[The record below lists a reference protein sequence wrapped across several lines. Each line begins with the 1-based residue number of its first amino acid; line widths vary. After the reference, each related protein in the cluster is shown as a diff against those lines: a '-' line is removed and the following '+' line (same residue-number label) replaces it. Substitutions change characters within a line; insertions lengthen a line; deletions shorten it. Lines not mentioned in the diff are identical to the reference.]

1 MKPTILFFIFI
12 ASFMYNVS
20 VAQTL
25 VTTNFQQGNSYC
37 PLMEVNITATNSN
50 GLYSISYCNHGNA
63 IANGAY
69 VEIEIANGLNL
80 LKSTIPVTFQL
91 GNKYTFD
98 LGDVMN
104 SDCSE
109 FFVEIPNSADQIHCT
124 KVHIYPDD
132 PCQAMIDHYISHNNG
147 NNNGNTTITVAA
159 IQAQRHMSANDLL
172 GQTTSNS
179 IFEDH
184 VFLDNRPSWDSLLH
198 IVGHGPGSGTSATVN
213 TSSNNNTNSTN
224 SDKGS
229 TSHTSG
235 NDNNTAGITI
245 QSLSSSEFCN
255 DITQSNGGAN
265 NNNNS
270 ASVNTINIS
279 SKDVMTALKYKTFYY
294 TSDNNKNTGVNSAEL
309 SHTDKKNTAI
319 VSVNISPNPF
329 DRTTTIN
336 ITGAVHQITQ
346 VQIINVAGQV
356 IKVLQV
362 QEQQQIT
369 VDKERDNLSQG
380 VYFYQ
385 ITGDGAPIHTGK
397 LVVR

>member
-37 PLMEVNITATNSN
+37 PLMEVNITAANNN

-63 IANGAY
+63 IANDAY
-69 VEIEIANGLNL
+69 IEIEIANGLNL

-109 FFVEIPNSADQIHCT
+109 FFIEIPNSADQIHCA
-124 KVHIYPDD
+124 KVHIYPND

-159 IQAQRHMSANDLL
+159 IQGQRHISTNDLL

-184 VFLDNRPSWDSLLH
+184 VFLDSRPYWDSLLH

-235 NDNNTAGITI
+235 NNNNTAGITI
-245 QSLSSSEFCN
+245 HSLSSSEFCN
-255 DITQSNGGAN
+255 DITQSNGVAN
-265 NNNNS
+265 NSNS
-270 ASVNTINIS
+270 ASINTINVS
-279 SKDVMTALKYKTFYY
+279 SKDVMNALKHKTFYY
-294 TSDNNKNTGVNSAEL
+294 TSDNNTNAGVNSSEL
-309 SHTDKKNTAI
+309 PHTDKKHIAI
-319 VSVNISPNPF
+319 SVSISPNPF
-329 DRTTTIN
+329 DLATTIN
-336 ITGAVHQITQ
+336 ITGAVHQVTQ
-346 VQIINVAGQV
+346 VQIIDVAGQV

-369 VDKERDNLSQG
+369 INKERDNLSQG
-380 VYFYQ
+380 VYFYR
-385 ITGDGAPIHTGK
+385 ITGDGEQIHTGK